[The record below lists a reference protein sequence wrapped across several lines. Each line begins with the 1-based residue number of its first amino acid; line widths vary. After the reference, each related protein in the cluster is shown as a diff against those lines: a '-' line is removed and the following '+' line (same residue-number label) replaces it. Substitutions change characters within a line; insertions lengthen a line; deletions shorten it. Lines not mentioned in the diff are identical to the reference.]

1 MTFRERYNKW
11 KAGEQVY
18 SAGRVLQ
25 GYEDGKDKRPSY
37 YRRAEDLIAKG
48 EGFRSGVYQN
58 EGDVPTAGY
67 GFTAKQDLHN
77 WNEAD
82 ARKRLREIM
91 VQNEDSIRKSGISD
105 WYFNRATEGQK
116 AAILDMM
123 YQGGAYRLNKMP
135 NFVKAIQS
143 GDMNAAAKEFNFAAS
158 QTPNRHK
165 ARYDAFMEGVTTPA
179 NVVKQKIAQQQTAPV
194 DNTRV
199 QLVMPNIDQVV
210 YPNQEYISKYAGDP
224 VRPSFEQT
232 MQDRRNIWNLLNTP
246 QYIINP
252 PQFVPQFEL
261 NTQLEQ
267 PWTVR

>member
-1 MTFRERYNKW
+1 MTFRERYQKW

-48 EGFRSGVYQN
+48 GGFRSGVYQN
-58 EGDVPTAGY
+58 EGDIHTAGY
-67 GFTAKQDLHN
+67 GFTAKQDL
-77 WNEAD
+77 
-82 ARKRLREIM
+82 L
-91 VQNEDSIRKSGISD
+91 
-105 WYFNRATEGQK
+105 
-116 AAILDMM
+116 
-123 YQGGAYRLNKMP
+123 
-135 NFVKAIQS
+135 
-143 GDMNAAAKEFNFAAS
+143 
-158 QTPNRHK
+158 
-165 ARYDAFMEGVTTPA
+165 
-179 NVVKQKIAQQQTAPV
+179 
-194 DNTRV
+194 
-199 QLVMPNIDQVV
+199 MPNIDQVV

-232 MQDRRNIWNLLNTP
+232 MQDRKNIWNLLNTP

-267 PWTVR
+267 PWTVQ